1 MANKRKIPI
10 RNFNNDLSCII
21 KARLD
26 RKGISTWKELT
37 DAIGTDNPRTFIDF
51 FNGKQCIKEE
61 YIDKLFEL
69 LEIDDS
75 LKEIYLEPVIK
86 YKLKEDKQC

>member
-1 MANKRKIPI
+1 MINKRKIPI
-10 RNFNNDLSCII
+10 RNFNKDLSCII

-37 DAIGTDNPRTFIDF
+37 DMIGADNPRMFIDF
-51 FNGKQCIKEE
+51 FNGKQCIKKE

-69 LEIDDS
+69 LEIDNS

>member
-1 MANKRKIPI
+1 MKKRRIPI

-26 RKGISTWKELT
+26 KKEISTWKELT
-37 DAIGTDNPRTFIDF
+37 DMIGADNPRTFTDF
-51 FNGKQCIKEE
+51 FNGKQCIKKE

-69 LEIDDS
+69 LEIDNS
-75 LKEIYLEPVIK
+75 LKEIYLESVVK
-86 YKLKEDKQC
+86 YKLKEDK

>member
-1 MANKRKIPI
+1 MKKRRIPI

-26 RKGISTWKELT
+26 KKEISTWKELT
-37 DAIGTDNPRTFIDF
+37 DMIGADNPRTFTDF
-51 FNGKQCIKEE
+51 FNGKQYIKKE

-69 LEIDDS
+69 LEIDNS

-86 YKLKEDKQC
+86 YKLREDK

>member
-1 MANKRKIPI
+1 MTNKRKIPI

-37 DAIGTDNPRTFIDF
+37 DMIGADNPRMFIDF
-51 FNGKQCIKEE
+51 FNGKQCIKKE

-69 LEIDDS
+69 LEIDNS
-75 LKEIYLEPVIK
+75 LKEIYLAPVIK
-86 YKLKEDKQC
+86 YKLTEDKQ